1 MTHAVYQQGVVGIGA
16 NALRVLRAS
25 LVHDLG
31 DDQGATRL
39 QEMGYAAGTEVY
51 DAFCEWLPSR
61 TDIEDPA
68 DLDASLLPEVL
79 SDFFRSLGWGTV
91 QTARIGTLGL
101 MITTSDW
108 AETAPAAGDGPMC
121 LFSTGMLASFLT
133 ALADGSPIAVMEIE
147 CRGQGDAQ
155 CRFLTGSPETLGSVY
170 EAVSR
175 GEDYRAVL
183 R

>member
-1 MTHAVYQQGVVGIGA
+1 
-16 NALRVLRAS
+16 
-25 LVHDLG
+25 
-31 DDQGATRL
+31 
-39 QEMGYAAGTEVY
+39 
-51 DAFCEWLPSR
+51 
-61 TDIEDPA
+61 
-68 DLDASLLPEVL
+68 
-79 SDFFRSLGWGTV
+79 
-91 QTARIGTLGL
+91 
-101 MITTSDW
+101 
-108 AETAPAAGDGPMC
+108 
-121 LFSTGMLASFLT
+121 MLASFLT